1 MRINIISYD
10 NGYGLSK
17 DIFKLKTLLLEMN
30 KNLDIKIYNFYDYKC
45 READL
50 NIYLEVVNNL
60 LIKFAKYNVMI
71 PNQEWYYRH
80 WIPYLNNFD
89 LILVKTD
96 YAYNIFKSIPE
107 VKNVQYLGWSSY
119 DKYKSEI
126 YKFNLRCL
134 HLCGR
139 SIYKQ
144 TQKIINNWKPDYLPL
159 TILYSPKDVKLK
171 LKNQSNITYITQKID
186 DKQLKML
193 MNTHSIHLCCSETE
207 GFGHYINEAKSCQ
220 ALVVTTNAPPMSELI
235 DDNNGVKINYSQEVS
250 LPESL
255 GHKYEIDDNH
265 FHQTISSLI
274 NLSEKEIVSKGELA
288 RNSYLE
294 NEQKFKVNLKSCFQD
309 LLSRI
314 QLIPRPLIKNE
325 EISKDLL
332 PTVSI
337 VTLVYNRKRFFKL
350 SLLNFMSIDYP
361 KHKLEWIIIDDSKES
376 EKVKN
381 LVPKEKNIHYLEYK
395 RHLTI
400 GNKRNLAIEKCH
412 HEMICFMDDDDYYP
426 PESVRTR
433 INWMLNNN
441 KKCVTCTTIGCFH
454 INKYISMI
462 NVPPHQLSFE
472 NRISEASL
480 AFTKS
485 FWEKQK
491 FDDNSRGGEAREFLI
506 NRYQDCCEISW
517 QGVIVSLMHSSNT
530 SDKVTM
536 SEKPNGCHF
545 GFSNKLFSFV
555 TSLDRKS

>member
-1 MRINIISYD
+1 
-10 NGYGLSK
+10 
-17 DIFKLKTLLLEMN
+17 
-30 KNLDIKIYNFYDYKC
+30 
-45 READL
+45 
-50 NIYLEVVNNL
+50 
-60 LIKFAKYNVMI
+60 MI
-71 PNQEWYYRH
+71 
-80 WIPYLNNFD
+80 
-89 LILVKTD
+89 
-96 YAYNIFKSIPE
+96 
-107 VKNVQYLGWSSY
+107 
-119 DKYKSEI
+119 
-126 YKFNLRCL
+126 
-134 HLCGR
+134 
-139 SIYKQ
+139 
-144 TQKIINNWKPDYLPL
+144 
-159 TILYSPKDVKLK
+159 
-171 LKNQSNITYITQKID
+171 
-186 DKQLKML
+186 
-193 MNTHSIHLCCSETE
+193 
-207 GFGHYINEAKSCQ
+207 
-220 ALVVTTNAPPMSELI
+220 
-235 DDNNGVKINYSQEVS
+235 
-250 LPESL
+250 
-255 GHKYEIDDNH
+255 
-265 FHQTISSLI
+265 
-274 NLSEKEIVSKGELA
+274 
-288 RNSYLE
+288 
-294 NEQKFKVNLKSCFQD
+294 
-309 LLSRI
+309 
-314 QLIPRPLIKNE
+314 
-325 EISKDLL
+325 
-332 PTVSI
+332 
-337 VTLVYNRKRFFKL
+337 
-350 SLLNFMSIDYP
+350 IDYP

-485 FWEKQK
+485 FWEQQK